1 MTMQNLPVFMSIRN
15 RPCLV
20 VGGGGVAARKVEL
33 LLRAHGKV
41 TVVAPVLGG
50 ALKTLHEEG
59 AIDYRARGFQPADV
73 AGCDLVIA
81 ATDDRDVN
89 RTVYESALK
98 AGIPVNVVDTP
109 ELCSFTFG
117 AIVDRDPVTIAV
129 SSAGQSPVLT
139 RVVRAVVE
147 THIPAAFGRLAALV
161 KRYRE
166 QVKHTFPDRTARAR
180 FWKKI
185 VNGPVAEQV
194 FAGRNESAER
204 LLQADLARPETA
216 DNRAG
221 EVYLIGVEPSGPDLL
236 TFRALRLIRKAD
248 IIFHDHLVPEAI
260 LDFARPEAERYTIGK
275 QRDDRCVP
283 QSDINELLVRHA
295 RAGKIVAR
303 IQGGDPFLFGRGGEE
318 AEALAEHGIDFQV
331 VPAITTAAGCGA
343 YAGIPLTHRD
353 HAQACRF
360 ISGHDKDGAPD
371 LDWVNLATQSETLVF
386 HRALKNLGRI
396 CAKLVEHGLPRDFPV
411 AVIEQGADRRVI
423 TGTLSGIEKT
433 VEEQQIRAPAI
444 VIVGKV
450 VELREKL
457 NN

>member
-1 MTMQNLPVFMSIRN
+1 MQNLPVFMNIRN

-41 TVVAPVLGG
+41 TVVAPELGD
-50 ALKTLHEEG
+50 ALKELHEEG
-59 AIDYRARGFQPADV
+59 AIDYRAREFQSDDV

-81 ATDDRDVN
+81 ATDNNDVN
-89 RTVYESALK
+89 RAVYESATR

-117 AIVDRDPVTIAV
+117 AVIDRDPVTIAV

-139 RVVRAVVE
+139 RVVRAAIE

-166 QVKHTFPDRTARAR
+166 QVKNRIPDRAARGR
-180 FWKKI
+180 LWKQI
-185 VNGPVAEQV
+185 VNGPVAELV
-194 FAGRNESAER
+194 FAGRTGSAEQ
-204 LLQADLARPETA
+204 LLEDSLEQPGNSL
-216 DNRAG
+216 AG
-221 EVYLIGVEPSGPDLL
+221 EVYLIGAGPGDPDLL
-236 TFRALRLIRKAD
+236 TFRALRLIQKAD
-248 IIFHDHLVPEAI
+248 IIFHDRQVPDAI
-260 LDFARPEAERYTIGK
+260 LDFARPDAERYYVGK

-283 QSDINELLVRHA
+283 QSDINDLLVQHA
-295 RAGKIVAR
+295 QQGKTVAR
-303 IQGGDPFLFGRGGEE
+303 IQGGDTFMFGRGGEE
-318 AEALAEHGIDFQV
+318 AEALAEHNINFQI
-331 VPAITTAAGCGA
+331 VPAITAAAGCGA

-360 ISGHDKDGAPD
+360 ISGHDKAGEPD

-396 CAKLVEHGLPRDFPV
+396 CARLIEHGLPQDFPV
-411 AVIEQGADRRVI
+411 AVIEQGAERRVV
-423 TGTLSGIEKT
+423 TGTLIDIEGM
-433 VEEQQIRAPAI
+433 VEEQKVQAPAI
-444 VIVGKV
+444 VIVGRV
-450 VELREKL
+450 VLARHRE
-457 NN
+457 

>member
-1 MTMQNLPVFMSIRN
+1 MQNLPVFMNIRN

-41 TVVAPVLGG
+41 TVVSPALGD

-59 AIDYRARGFQPADV
+59 AIDYRACEFQPADI

-81 ATDDRDVN
+81 ATDHQDVN
-89 RTVYESALK
+89 RAVYESALQ

-109 ELCSFTFG
+109 ERCSFTFG
-117 AIVDRDPVTIAV
+117 AVVDRDPVTIAV

-139 RVVRAVVE
+139 RAVRAAVE

-161 KRYRE
+161 KRYRD
-166 QVKHTFPDRTARAR
+166 QVKRSIPGRTARAR
-180 FWKKI
+180 FWKNI

-194 FAGRNESAER
+194 FAGRNASAEQR
-204 LLQADLARPETA
+204 LQDDLAHPEAA
-216 DNRAG
+216 DNRTG
-221 EVYLIGVEPSGPDLL
+221 EVYLIGAGAGDPDLL
-236 TFRALRLIRKAD
+236 TFRALRLIQKAD
-248 IIFHDHLVPEAI
+248 ILFHDRRVPDVI
-260 LDFARPEAERYTIGK
+260 LDFARPDAERFYIGK

-283 QSDINELLVRHA
+283 QSDINALLVKYA
-295 RAGKIVAR
+295 REGKTVAR

-353 HAQACRF
+353 YSQACRF
-360 ISGHDKDGAPD
+360 ISGHDKDGELD

-386 HRALKNLGRI
+386 HRALRNLGRI
-396 CAKLVEHGLPRDFPV
+396 CAKLVEHGLPQDFPI
-411 AVIEQGADRRVI
+411 AVIEQGAQRRVV
-423 TGTLSGIEKT
+423 TGTLADIEKT
-433 VEEQQIRAPAI
+433 VEEQQVRAPAV
-444 VIVGKV
+444 VIVGNV
-450 VELREKL
+450 VALREKL
-457 NN
+457 Q

>member
-1 MTMQNLPVFMSIRN
+1 MQNLPVFMNIRN

-41 TVVAPVLGG
+41 TVVAPALGD
-50 ALKTLHEEG
+50 ALKELHEEG
-59 AIDYRARGFQPADV
+59 AIDHRSREFQPDDV

-81 ATDDRDVN
+81 ATDNNDVN
-89 RTVYESALK
+89 RAVYESATR

-117 AIVDRDPVTIAV
+117 AVIDRDPVTIAV

-139 RVVRAVVE
+139 RVVRAAIE

-166 QVKHTFPDRTARAR
+166 QVKNRIPDRTARGR
-180 FWKKI
+180 FWKKV
-185 VNGPVAEQV
+185 VNGSVAELI
-194 FAGRNESAER
+194 FAGRTGSAEQ
-204 LLQADLARPETA
+204 LLEDSLAQPEPGFSP
-216 DNRAG
+216 AG
-221 EVYLIGVEPSGPDLL
+221 EVYLIGAGPGDPDLL
-236 TFRALRLIRKAD
+236 TFRALRLIQKAD
-248 IIFHDHLVPEAI
+248 IIFHDRQVPDAI
-260 LDFARPEAERYTIGK
+260 LGFARPDAERYYIGK

-283 QSDINELLVRHA
+283 QSEINDLLVRYA
-295 RAGKIVAR
+295 QQGKTVAR
-303 IQGGDPFLFGRGGEE
+303 IQGGDAFMFGRGGEE
-318 AEALAEHGIDFQV
+318 AEALAEHNVNFQII
-331 VPAITTAAGCGA
+331 PAITAAAGCGA

-360 ISGHDKDGAPD
+360 ISGHDRHGTPD

-396 CAKLVEHGLPRDFPV
+396 CEKLVEHGLLKDYPV
-411 AVIEQGADRRVI
+411 AVIEQGAERRVV
-423 TGTLSGIEKT
+423 TGTLADIET
-433 VEEQQIRAPAI
+433 AVEEKKIQAPAV
-444 VIVGKV
+444 VIVGRV
-450 VELREKL
+450 VQLREKL
-457 NN
+457 KY